1 MLENIT
7 LEMSLK
13 PFKQTNDNYIE
24 NVCRTFFT
32 QWMPLIKMADV
43 VSVMLWSADGSEIL
57 DYDGE
62 LDKSFEWA
70 YFIGGANP
78 KENHPKDIDPDGQGL
93 HTRNYLYIEN
103 PPVMTYKILKNII
116 RTIKAVGTEMTG
128 GKNITVGA
136 TFDPG
141 PEFAKSS
148 FKYERHNEICLGNDM
163 GLATM
168 VCCYGVLNGDSKKY
182 AAYPDGIPDKTK
194 FGTFFG
200 KQAQIFLTDMGYD
213 YIWLSNGLGFG
224 KDTWSKT
231 GAIFDG
237 KKFYVEKLNEVKEVV
252 LEFWNLF
259 TKECD
264 FPIQVRGTNMS
275 MGIDLSTDGVPLKSI
290 YEAVNDILPPP
301 NSPWAAIDGDFG
313 LELMGY
319 MSRISY
325 IPQKKYL
332 LRYYIHDPWW
342 MNSPWYD
349 RYNGL
354 PHDIY
359 LPFAI
364 SRIDEAGRVNSPTN
378 LNLLTI
384 DNSLGDMPDSCAYEP
399 MVHLMKAIK
408 ELPDAVPPVVWVYP
422 FDEYSAVESEY
433 LLKAMN
439 DEDWFIADAIAE
451 GCPISSVTTT
461 SLFAKQDKS
470 IYKSSVIV
478 TPVPYTDEFEMEI
491 ASFIMLGGKV
501 IFYGDENRC
510 NTVSG
515 GRYANSSTSVLEALG
530 SFGISIAHEKCAD
543 EKTPVIMCH
552 RYNNA
557 FVFSIF
563 APSTTAKT
571 KMKFPY
577 GAPVL
582 DGYDTVLENGYATYN
597 FPKSE
602 HRECRIFVE
611 QEDGIVSCSEV
622 APVSA
627 QYRRRIEVSGLK
639 NATVRYLAEE
649 YCKDNVNAVLNS
661 DTDFFFRTDEFE
673 SGYVEID
680 GIKFFEV
687 RNVTGSIVFSMP
699 FKNDN
704 IQIIYK

>member
-1 MLENIT
+1 MKNIT

-13 PFKQTNDNYIE
+13 PFKQTDDKYIE
-24 NVCRTFFT
+24 DVCKGFFT
-32 QWMPLIKMADV
+32 QWSPLLKEADT
-43 VSVMLWSADGSEIL
+43 VSVLLWAADGSEIL
-57 DYDGE
+57 DYTGE
-62 LDKSFEWA
+62 MDKSFEWA
-70 YFIGGANP
+70 YLVGGANP
-78 KENHPKDIDPDGQGL
+78 YEYASRQETDPDGKGL
-93 HTRNYLYIEN
+93 HTTNYLYMDN
-103 PPVMTYKILKNII
+103 PPVMTYKILRNII
-116 RTIKAVGTEMTG
+116 KIIKRVGAELTG
-128 GKNITVGA
+128 GKSITVGA

-148 FKYERHNEICLGNDM
+148 FKYKRHNEICLGNDM
-163 GLATM
+163 GPATM
-168 VCCYGVLNGDSKKY
+168 VCCYGVLNGDSERY
-182 AAYPDGIPDKTK
+182 AAYPNGIPDKTK

-200 KQAQIFLTDMGYD
+200 KQSQIFLTDMDYD

-224 KDTWSKT
+224 KETWSAK

-237 KKFYVEKLNEVKEVV
+237 EHFNAEALDEVKDCVI
-252 LEFWNLF
+252 EFWQLF
-259 TKECD
+259 TKECT

-275 MGIDLSTDGVPLKSI
+275 MGIDLATDGVPLKTI
-290 YEAVNDILPPP
+290 YNSVDGILPPP
-301 NSPWAAIDGDFG
+301 NSPWAALNGNFG

-325 IPQKKYL
+325 VPNKDFLI
-332 LRYYIHDPWW
+332 RYYIHDPWW

-364 SRIDEAGRVNSPTN
+364 SRIDENGQVDSPTN

-384 DNSLGDMPDSCAYEP
+384 DNSLGDMPNSCVYEP
-399 MVHLMKAIK
+399 MPHLLKAIK
-408 ELPDAVPPVVWVYP
+408 ELPDAVSPVVWVYP
-422 FDEYSAVESEY
+422 FDEYSVADSEY
-433 LLKAMN
+433 MLKSMN
-439 DEDWFIADAIAE
+439 DEDWFIANAITE

-470 IYKSSVIV
+470 IYKPSVIV
-478 TPVPYTDEFEMEI
+478 TPVPYTDEFKNEI
-491 ASFIMLGGKV
+491 TSFIDNGGKV
-501 IFYGDENRC
+501 IFYGDKNRC
-510 NTVSG
+510 DVINNC
-515 GRYANSSTSVLEALG
+515 RYADDKVSIVDALKD
-530 SFGISIAHEKCAD
+530 FGIFISYEKYAD

-557 FVFSIF
+557 FMFSVYS
-563 APSTTAKT
+563 PSTTIKT

-582 DGYDTVLENGYATYN
+582 DGYDTVLENGCATYH

-602 HRECRIFVE
+602 HRECRVFVE
-611 QEDGIVSCSEV
+611 QNDGIVSCCEV
-622 APVSA
+622 PPVSI

-639 NATVRYLAEE
+639 NATVRFLAEE

-661 DTDFFFRTDEFE
+661 DVDAYFRTDKFE

-680 GIKFFEV
+680 GVKFFEA
-687 RNVTGSIVFSMP
+687 RNVTGSLVLSMP
-699 FKNDN
+699 FKN
-704 IQIIYK
+704 